1 MVLSWRGTRG
11 ALTHAAHQPTNRA
24 AHFTS
29 PPQAHQFVQSF
40 GGYGIHAQQQ
50 QAQHFKQQQHQQQ
63 HQQRNHQQPPAPRG
77 CGIGLRVEK
86 NAAGELFVAAVNE
99 NGSAD
104 RDGTIRVGDLLSIVD
119 GINVEN
125 FSLMQLRPLFLGAKG
140 TYVRLGMKRWVN
152 LADDDPVEKRDL
164 ATFQL
169 ELVRGDP
176 LFFLG
181 GENKALSAKVQQ
193 LKKQVVEAE
202 LELDGLRG
210 VLKQAEGRSKLT
222 RKEIDTIQNRYK
234 NIQQVIER
242 CNTQITEE
250 KRIQVVQTKE
260 LEAPLAT
267 SDKNKSEVKMLH
279 ESLTRIEVQL
289 SQVMSDLEDEQ
300 RVSWELKEQADKE
313 RRLTEMVPQT
323 PNPKPPNPQPLNP

>member
-1 MVLSWRGTRG
+1 M
-11 ALTHAAHQPTNRA
+11 
-24 AHFTS
+24 
-29 PPQAHQFVQSF
+29 
-40 GGYGIHAQQQ
+40 
-50 QAQHFKQQQHQQQ
+50 
-63 HQQRNHQQPPAPRG
+63 
-77 CGIGLRVEK
+77 EK